1 MADDDVES
9 TGTPPASPLPRRMC
23 ILAAI
28 CLAIAVA
35 AIAGIFVTGAR
46 LDWDMAARAG
56 RDADRGGPNT
66 LGQLIVFACAA
77 AAIFTAAAVGFARQ
91 AVLLTPER
99 RS

>member
-9 TGTPPASPLPRRMC
+9 TGTPPASPLPRRMW
-23 ILAAI
+23 ILAAV
-28 CLAIAVA
+28 CLAIAV
-35 AIAGIFVTGAR
+35 
-46 LDWDMAARAG
+46 
-56 RDADRGGPNT
+56 
-66 LGQLIVFACAA
+66 

>member
-1 MADDDVES
+1 MW
-9 TGTPPASPLPRRMC
+9 
-23 ILAAI
+23 ILAAV

-56 RDADRGGPNT
+56 RDTGGGPNT